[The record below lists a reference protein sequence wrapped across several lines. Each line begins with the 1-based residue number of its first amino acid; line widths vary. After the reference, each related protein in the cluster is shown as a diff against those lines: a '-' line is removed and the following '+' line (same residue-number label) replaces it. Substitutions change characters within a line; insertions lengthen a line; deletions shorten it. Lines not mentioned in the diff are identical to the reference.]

1 MTDIVYADTV
11 DPVGISTWTNS
22 LQGLAE
28 FKNKGGKL
36 LTYHGTRDPVRRILL
51 LLVEGHTPQSTANL
65 NSCQTIPS
73 GQSKR
78 FYDLV
83 ASSLSSSGE
92 LRSDAEVSRTL
103 DKSERDLIMIFLDS
117 RTRKER

>member
-1 MTDIVYADTV
+1 MADLVYADTV

-36 LTYHGTRDPVRRILL
+36 LTYHGTRDPVRPILL
-51 LLVEGHTPQSTANL
+51 LLVGGHTPQSVANL
-65 NSCQTIPS
+65 NSRKMLPS

-92 LRSDAEVSRTL
+92 LRFKADVSRAL
-103 DKSERDLIMIFLDS
+103 DKSERVLIMIFLGS